1 MNSPKPYVD
10 TPPLSM
16 ILHRVS
22 LFTRYSVLAIMGL
35 IFTLAFSGFLI
46 PVGYGILTLGVV
58 SAVSV
63 MLSQYRWEW
72 VALLPLAGLC
82 IIAAILLFEAST
94 GVVIMLLIVAV
105 ASMIERY
112 YHLFNVAKTLRQLPA
127 QP

>member
-1 MNSPKPYVD
+1 MNSPKPYVVE
-10 TPPLSM
+10 PPLSV

-22 LFTRYSVLAIMGL
+22 LFVRYSVLATMGL
-35 IFTLAFSGFLI
+35 ILTIAFTGFLI
-46 PVGYGILTLGVV
+46 PVGYGILVLGAV

-72 VALLPLAGLC
+72 VSLLPLAGLC
-82 IIAAILLFEAST
+82 IIAGILLLEMST
-94 GVVIMLLIVAV
+94 GVVIMLLISAV
-105 ASMIERY
+105 AAMIERY

>member
-35 IFTLAFSGFLI
+35 IFTFAFSGFLI
-46 PVGYGILTLGVV
+46 PVGYGILALGVV

-72 VALLPLAGLC
+72 VSLLPLAGLC

-94 GVVIMLLIVAV
+94 GVVILLLIVAV
-105 ASMIERY
+105 VSMIERY